1 MASLAMAER
10 VLGDSFD
17 LCSVRWY
24 LRIRQESVT
33 AEMLARLLTFWW
45 STEVR
50 DLLNTVSVPTLVAHY
65 RNNRLT
71 QFEAGRELA
80 AAIPGARFVP
90 LEGDARLFFFN
101 DTQPLLSAIAEF
113 LGDPSKR
120 SGGLALTL
128 RKFHRLRR
136 RSEASSAERGSF
148 GPLPARVKSSD

>member
-33 AEMLARLLTFWW
+33 PEMLARLLTFWW

-50 DLLNTVSVPTLVAHY
+50 DLLNKVSVPTLVAHY

-80 AAIPGARFVP
+80 AAIPGARSSRWRVTLAFSF
-90 LEGDARLFFFN
+90 LTIRNRCCAR
-101 DTQPLLSAIAEF
+101 
-113 LGDPSKR
+113 
-120 SGGLALTL
+120 
-128 RKFHRLRR
+128 
-136 RSEASSAERGSF
+136 
-148 GPLPARVKSSD
+148 